1 MSDFIKKY
9 WERIITNKVL
19 AAFIVLIIAV
29 VIVGSISISKY
40 SDITFLE
47 GILIE
52 AHGMLLDILII
63 GVFILWLNR
72 LGERKMEVQ
81 RYKNEIDDFRHW
93 ESDEAK
99 FRIVGNIRRLK
110 RLKIS
115 AINLSYC
122 TLNKAHLKDAMLQG
136 AELAVANLQD
146 AFLFNADLRGA
157 NLIGANLRNANLQG
171 VNFEGAQL
179 FSANFCYAN
188 LTLAIFNLEQ
198 IAKVKTLYKAKMD
211 DELTKQ
217 IEEKYRHLLT
227 KPDWLKEEDE

>member
-9 WERIITNKVL
+9 WEKITTNKVL
-19 AAFIVLIIAV
+19 SAFIVLIIAV

-40 SDITFLE
+40 DDITFLE

-72 LGERKMEVQ
+72 LGERRMEVQ
-81 RYKNEIDDFRHW
+81 RYKNEIDDFRYW

-99 FRIVGNIRRLK
+99 FRIVGNINRLN

-115 AINLSYC
+115 AIDLYDC

-136 AELAVANLQD
+136 AELTGANLQGAYLRD
-146 AFLFNADLRGA
+146 ADLRGA
-157 NLIGANLRNANLQG
+157 NLAGANLRNANLQG

-179 FSANFCYAN
+179 FSANFCDAD
-188 LTLAIFNLEQ
+188 LTLAILNLEQ
-198 IAKVKTLYKAKMD
+198 IANVNTLYKAIMD
-211 DELTKQ
+211 DELRKQ
-217 IEEKYRHLLT
+217 IEENYRHLLT
-227 KPDWLKEEDE
+227 KPDWLEEEDE